1 MSERFSSALSETI
14 FDLIIIGAGINGAG
28 IARDAAMRG
37 LKVLLLDKGDI
48 GGGTSSWS
56 TRLIHGGLR
65 YLEHGEFSLVRE
77 SLRERETLL
86 RIAPHLVRPLPILI
100 PIYKDARRGP
110 WTIRAGMIAYDLL
123 SFNKTLPRHQ
133 MLSRAQALNRAPGL
147 NSEDLVG
154 AALYYD
160 AQVEFA
166 KRLVLENV
174 LSAVEHSA
182 LVVTQARVDKVIVE
196 NGAAR
201 GVEFLNELSGERQS
215 ARARIVIN
223 AAGPWVDQVLGQA
236 GANSARL
243 IGGTKGSHLI
253 VAEFPGAPSGA
264 LYTEA
269 QADSRPFFIIPWNGN
284 YLIGTTDIRYEGD
297 LDHVQIEGQ
306 EIDYLLRETNRLIPQ
321 ANLTRDHILYTYSGV
336 RPLPFTDDRDERS
349 ITRRHF
355 IREHPHLHG
364 LLSIVVGKL
373 TTYRSLAEQAVDLI
387 LRKLGRTARVCTTDK
402 VPLPGAVTPDF
413 TSFREEFK
421 ASSGLPAR
429 TSDRLLRI
437 YGTRAREVLKL
448 AVKDPSLA
456 DTFNQDADA
465 IAAEVV
471 FSFTHEM
478 AETLSDYLL
487 RRTMVGLNSA
497 CGLDAVD
504 AAAKIAQESLGWTED
519 RVQQEKADYRT
530 YVARRCKGAFRVPTL
545 VGH

>member
-1 MSERFSSALSETI
+1 MQMSRLPTDLQSPT
-14 FDLIIIGAGINGAG
+14 FDAIIIGAGINGAG

-65 YLEHGEFSLVRE
+65 YLEHAEFGLVRE

-86 RIAPHLVRPLPILI
+86 RIAPHLVRPLPILV
-100 PIYKDARRGP
+100 PLYKDARRGP

-123 SFNKTLPRHQ
+123 SFNKTLPRHR
-133 MLSRAQALNRAPGL
+133 MLSRAQARKQAPGL
-147 NSEDLVG
+147 NSEGLVG

-160 AQVEFA
+160 SQVEFA
-166 KRLVLENV
+166 ERLVLENV
-174 LSAVEHSA
+174 LSAVEHGA
-182 LVVTQARVDKVIVE
+182 LIVTHARVDQFIVAD
-196 NGAAR
+196 GALV
-201 GVEFLNELSGERQS
+201 GVEFTNALSGESRS
-215 ARARIVIN
+215 ARAGIVIN
-223 AAGPWVDQVLGQA
+223 AAGPWVDQVLNQA
-236 GANSARL
+236 GASSARL

-253 VAEFPGAPSGA
+253 VAPFPGAPHSA
-264 LYTEA
+264 LYAEA
-269 QADSRPFFIIPWNGN
+269 RANRRPFFIIPWNGS

-297 LDHVQIEGQ
+297 LDQVQIEGE
-306 EIDYLLRETNRLIPQ
+306 EIDYLLRETNRLIPR
-321 ANLTRDHILYTYSGV
+321 ANLTREQILYTYSGV
-336 RPLPFTDDRDERS
+336 RPLPFTDDRDEQS

-355 IREHPHLHG
+355 IREHPDLKN
-364 LLSIVVGKL
+364 LLSIVGGKL

-387 LRKLGRTARVCTTDK
+387 FKKLGRSASECTTDK

-429 TSDRLLRI
+429 TSERLLRI
-437 YGTRAREVLKL
+437 YGARAPEVLKL
-448 AVKDPSLA
+448 ASQDPLLGE
-456 DTFNQDADA
+456 TFDKEAEA

-478 AETLSDYLL
+478 SETLADCLL
-487 RRTMVGLNSA
+487 RRTMVGLNSD

-504 AAAKIAQESLGWTED
+504 AAAKIAQQFLGWTEE
-519 RVQQEKADYRT
+519 R
-530 YVARRCKGAFRVPTL
+530 VARERTDYQSFVARLGCTS
-545 VGH
+545 